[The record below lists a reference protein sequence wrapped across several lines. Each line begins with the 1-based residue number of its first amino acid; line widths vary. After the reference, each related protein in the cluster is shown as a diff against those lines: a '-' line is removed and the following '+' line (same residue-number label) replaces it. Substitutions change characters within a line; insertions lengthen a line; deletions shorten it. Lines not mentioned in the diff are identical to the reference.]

1 MKQYDL
7 FILYAPADKEW
18 VLGNLLPPLDRA
30 GINYWNGFK
39 TELGQSILD
48 SLDSALQRSQKV
60 LLVISEGFLYN
71 RGKQWESNLAHHFAH
86 ETGNLPVI
94 PLYRTPPDKLPH
106 LPIRDRMMQALYATD
121 EKSCQES
128 IQRLCNEF
136 KKPLLPRLALPL
148 CPYLGLR
155 PFTAQD
161 SKHFFGRRSKVEELL
176 VEVKRAPITFVIGP
190 SGSGKSSLVAAG
202 LVPELKKELDGL
214 PWLCYELR
222 PGTDPIANLV
232 DAFGI
237 TIESTDLSAALHK
250 KVVAQT
256 QATQLLIFV
265 DQLEELFTQAKT
277 QALEFQNLLCSL
289 AEFPNVSLVLT
300 VRADFYADL
309 MQSSLYQ
316 HEQSAQV
323 ILLPLSGADLR
334 AAITEPAKSKKVYLD
349 PRLVERLVADGAE
362 EPGVM
367 PLVQETLLLLW
378 PKLQESYLAVE
389 SYEALAT
396 QEHKTGLQTVIARR
410 AEDAFRK
417 VCAQFPDS
425 GEKITQRIFIRLV
438 QFGEGRKDTRRQQ
451 FANDLI
457 AGGDQPSDFNG
468 ILHRLIND
476 RLLTSSGGQGDADR
490 RIDISHEIILES
502 WPRLDTWLAAR
513 KESEIIRRRLSEKA
527 KEWVALGKSKEALL
541 NKEDI
546 KRAQDW
552 LTAEMKLDLGTDP
565 ELLNFIQKSQ
575 QNKKK
580 KRIIDSFLTAS
591 AIVFGLSAVAIWFY
605 GERRAMNITFDLWSG
620 AVNATSLEDSDI
632 TKIEAMLNHALRR
645 ADQDSVRSDETK
657 RDKALTYYRK
667 IQEEAFSILN
677 HENASELP
685 QASKDRISGIRDV
698 AEDGIAEI
706 IVSSDTFK
714 TFQEHLKSGNYGHRT
729 TAPPPEGRDTV
740 FLSDQ
745 DDGSGDSALK
755 ITYQLLMMEKD
766 GAYADMNEN
775 GRIDNEKEAYKIPCR
790 LFQEIHNHWL
800 ESTKSQCGWYKDC
813 SGYVDYSPG
822 YTNLEVIIFFPG
834 FDVDIENRLKYCL
847 NQ

>member
-7 FILYAPADKEW
+7 FISYASADKEW

-30 GINYWNGFK
+30 GINYWN
-39 TELGQSILD
+39 ESEADLGRSILD
-48 SLDSALQRSQKV
+48 SLDDALQRSHRV

-86 ETGNLPVI
+86 EAGNLPII
-94 PLYRTPPDKLPH
+94 PLYRTPPEKLPH
-106 LPIRDRMMQALYATD
+106 LPIRDRMMQAIYATD

-136 KKPLLPRLALPL
+136 KRPLLPRLTLPP

-155 PFTAQD
+155 SFTAQD
-161 SKHFFGRRSKVEELL
+161 SKHFFGRRFKVEELL

-202 LVPELKKELDGL
+202 LVPELKKDLDGL

-222 PGTDPIANLV
+222 PGTDPIASLV
-232 DAFGI
+232 DAFDI
-237 TIESTDLSAALHK
+237 MSESTDLSAALHK

-256 QATQLLIFV
+256 RSARLLIFV

-289 AEFPNVSLVLT
+289 AELSGVSLVLT

-309 MQSSLYQ
+309 MQSVLYR

-323 ILLPLSGADLR
+323 TLLPLSGADLR
-334 AAITEPAKSKKVYLD
+334 EAITEPAKSQKVYLD
-349 PRLVERLVADGAE
+349 HRLVERLIADGAE

-410 AEDAFRK
+410 AEDTFRK

-476 RLLTSSGGQGDADR
+476 RLLTSSGDQGDADR

-502 WPRLDTWLAAR
+502 WPRLDIWLAAR

-527 KEWVALGKSKEALL
+527 KEWVSLGRSKEALL

-552 LTAEMKLDLGTDP
+552 LTAEMKLGLGTEP

-575 QNKKK
+575 QSKKR
-580 KRIIDSFLTAS
+580 KRIIDSFLATTA
-591 AIVFGLSAVAIWFY
+591 IFLGLSAFVIWRN
-605 GERRAMNITFDLWSG
+605 GEQRAMNITLDLWSG
-620 AVNATSLEDSDI
+620 AVNAASLEDSDI
-632 TKIEAMLNHALRR
+632 AEIETMLSHALERAD
-645 ADQDSVRSDETK
+645 ADQDSLDETR
-657 RDKALTYYRK
+657 RDKALAYYRQ
-667 IQEEAFSILN
+667 IQEDAFSIIN
-677 HENASELP
+677 HEDASELP
-685 QASKDRISGIRDV
+685 QATKDRFSRIRDL
-698 AEDGIAEI
+698 AEDRIADMI
-706 IVSSDTFK
+706 LKSDTFK
-714 TFQEHLKSGNYGHRT
+714 AFQEHLKSGNYGRRA
-729 TAPPPEGRDTV
+729 TASPPRGGDAA

-745 DDGSGDSALK
+745 DDGSGNSALK

-766 GAYADMNEN
+766 GAYADRNEN
-775 GRIDNEKEAYKIPCR
+775 GRIDNEREASKIPCR
-790 LFQEIHNHWL
+790 LLQEIHNHWL
-800 ESTKSQCGWYKDC
+800 ASTKDQCGWGKSC
-813 SGYVDYSPG
+813 SEYDMFVDG
-822 YTNLEVIIFFPG
+822 FLLEDIIFF
-834 FDVDIENRLKYCL
+834 DSEASDIEEILKRCEL
-847 NQ
+847 I